1 VAGWHYV
8 AYEAGSRRSDYRTDS
23 FSLPEN
29 RSTVCSIRGI
39 AITLEIESYDAASD
53 RGSAE
58 SNFRSRWKTIVV
70 EETDHVLDLRICQPK
85 GLSGLLSI
93 GDFPSVIEEWGS
105 HCVSTFPGECVM
117 FRRELGN
124 PDDPN
129 ASAILDTS
137 GRKLGYLLREQSA
150 ELAPLMDHRSV
161 ILTGRLV
168 SPGEAGY
175 SKKLAQTRP
184 QLIVTMLVVV
194 PPGYT
199 FPAETPVT
207 SESPQ
212 TILDLP
218 T

>member
-1 VAGWHYV
+1 M
-8 AYEAGSRRSDYRTDS
+8 
-23 FSLPEN
+23 
-29 RSTVCSIRGI
+29 GI
-39 AITLEIESYDAASD
+39 VITLEIESYDATCD
-53 RGSAE
+53 RGSTE
-58 SNFRSRWKTIVV
+58 SDFRSRWKTIVV
-70 EETDHVLDLRICQPK
+70 EETDHVLDPRICQPK

-93 GDFPSVIEEWGS
+93 GDFPSVVEEWGS
-105 HCVSTFPGECVM
+105 HCVSTFPGECVRL
-117 FRRELGN
+117 RRELGS

-129 ASAILDTS
+129 AIAILGTR

-150 ELAPLMDHRSV
+150 LLAPSMDRWPV

-184 QLIVTMLVVV
+184 QLIVSVLIVV

-199 FPAETPVT
+199 IPAKTAST
-207 SESPQ
+207 SGSPQ
-212 TILDLP
+212 TMLDRP